1 MVFKSKGNRIIHTTP
16 GPAVYPGKENKM
28 DHKYKGFEIWRTGTK
43 DYPWNIYRMD
53 YNKVLKKEVPTHVG
67 FAATLKAC
75 RECIDMG
82 LCNEEI

>member
-1 MVFKSKGNRIIHTTP
+1 MAKDHT
-16 GPAVYPGKENKM
+16 
-28 DHKYKGFEIWRTGTK
+28 YKGFLITRNGTR

-53 YNKVLKKEVPTHVG
+53 YSKFLKKEVPTHVG

-75 RECIDMG
+75 RECIDEG